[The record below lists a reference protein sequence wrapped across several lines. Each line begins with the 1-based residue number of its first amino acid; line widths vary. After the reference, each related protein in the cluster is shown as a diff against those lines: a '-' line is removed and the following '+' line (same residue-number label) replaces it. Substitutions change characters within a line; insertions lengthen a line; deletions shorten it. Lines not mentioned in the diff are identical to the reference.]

1 MARVLALLL
10 LTGCSSLTLTLVRP
24 SQVNT
29 QSYSLGRWTAAK
41 PGWQDALDDLLG
53 SLRKEIAAAPD
64 GPAFHEPGAVV
75 LEGTLTAY
83 GFEEHEER
91 QETTCLNAQNVE
103 SPCVALLSH
112 GVAHLEL
119 TMRAL
124 DGAGKLLNSTSVPL
138 DLRVQAGPLVSQDA
152 TVLAAHPVKV
162 DSVAALAALRAQAA
176 SQLAAVVA
184 PHAVSVSRMIPAC
197 DDGLQNCQSALFAL
211 QRCDFA
217 KARTL
222 FAAAAGVLQKDPKKK
237 PDAAGALWGEALAA
251 EFGGDAPGALALLR
265 QASALAPQS
274 EFTDEPTNVRVEEAY
289 AQQAAAMG
297 LKVRCIPQALP

>member
-1 MARVLALLL
+1 MARLLAVLW

-41 PGWQDALDDLLG
+41 PAWQGALDDLLG

-75 LEGTLTAY
+75 LEGVLTAY
-83 GFEEHEER
+83 TFEEHEER
-91 QETTCLNAQNVE
+91 QGTTCLNAQNVE
-103 SPCVALLSH
+103 SPCVALLSN

-119 TMRAL
+119 TMRVL
-124 DGAGKLLNSTSVPL
+124 DTSGKVLNTTRVPL
-138 DLRVQAGPLVSQDA
+138 ELRVQAGPLVTQDA
-152 TVLAAHPVKV
+152 TLLAAHPVKV
-162 DSVAALAALRAQAA
+162 DSVAALATLRLQAA

-184 PHAVSVSRMIPAC
+184 PHAVTVSRMPPAC
-197 DDGLQNCQSALFAL
+197 DDGLQNCQSAVFAL

-222 FAAAAGVLQKDPKKK
+222 FATAAAGLQKDPKN
-237 PDAAGALWGEALAA
+237 AAGALWGEALAA
-251 EFGGDAPGALALLR
+251 EFSGDVQGALELLR

-274 EFTDEPTNVRVEEAY
+274 EFTDEPGNIRIEEAY
-289 AQQAAAMG
+289 AQQAAATG